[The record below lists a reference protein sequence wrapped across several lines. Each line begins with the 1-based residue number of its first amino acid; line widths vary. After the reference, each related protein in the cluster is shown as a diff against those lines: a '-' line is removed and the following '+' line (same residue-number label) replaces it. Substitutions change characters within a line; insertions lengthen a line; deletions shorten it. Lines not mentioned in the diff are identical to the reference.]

1 MQNEAG
7 QNVDLYIPRKC
18 SWTNR
23 VIHSKDHAAVQVN
36 VANVDASGVYLQGDL
51 KTIAMAGYIRAKGEA
66 DAAMTEMVKKADS
79 EQ

>member
-1 MQNEAG
+1 
-7 QNVDLYIPRKC
+7 
-18 SWTNR
+18 
-23 VIHSKDHAAVQVN
+23 